1 MPRGRG
7 GARTGTPGKAYQNR
21 TDLHGANVVSAQPA
35 NTGAKLPV
43 ATATG
48 QPYGAATVQK
58 NAQQT
63 VAMAGTQTPTP
74 QPVAGGAPSAPVNP
88 LSGVTPLTQ
97 PTTHGLPI
105 THGIAAGAGAGP
117 EVMMQT
123 IQTNPAQQALAQ
135 LNSLG
140 SNVSPQ
146 VNFIRNYLALQAENQ
161 GPQ

>member
-1 MPRGRG
+1 MPRG
-7 GARTGTPGKAYQNR
+7 GARKGTPGKAYQNR

-58 NAQQT
+58 NAQQN

-74 QPVAGGAPSAPVNP
+74 QPIQSGAPTAPVNP
-88 LSGVTPLTQ
+88 LTGVTPLTQ

-117 EVMMQT
+117 EAMMQT

-146 VNFIRNYLALQAENQ
+146 VAYIRNYLAMQAENQ

>member
-1 MPRGRG
+1 MPRG
-7 GARTGTPGKAYQNR
+7 GARKGVVGKQYQNR
-21 TDLHGANVVSAQPA
+21 ADMRGANVVSAQPA

-74 QPVAGGAPSAPVNP
+74 QPVAGGAPSAPMQP
-88 LSGVTPLTQ
+88 PTPLNAATD
-97 PTTHGLPI
+97 HGQHIL
-105 THGIAAGAGAGP
+105 TGMDGQG
-117 EVMMQT
+117 MMQT

-140 SNVSPQ
+140 DNVSPQ
-146 VNFIRNYLALQAENQ
+146 VAYIRNYLAMQAENQ

>member
-1 MPRGRG
+1 MPRG
-7 GARTGTPGKAYQNR
+7 GARKGTPGKAYQNR
-21 TDLHGANVVSAQPA
+21 TDMHGANVVSAQPA

-74 QPVAGGAPSAPVNP
+74 VPAAGGAPSTPMQP
-88 LSGVTPLTQ
+88 PTPLNA
-97 PTTHGLPI
+97 PTDHGQHIL
-105 THGIAAGAGAGP
+105 TGMDGQG
-117 EVMMQT
+117 MMQT

-140 SNVSPQ
+140 DNVSPQ
-146 VNFIRNYLALQAENQ
+146 VAYIRNYLAMQAENQ

>member
-21 TDLHGANVVSAQPA
+21 TDLHGANVVSAQPVQP
-35 NTGAKLPV
+35 GAKLPV
-43 ATATG
+43 ATASG
-48 QPYGAATVQK
+48 QPYVAATVQK
-58 NAQQT
+58 NAQQN